1 MVRIRTL
8 RPLAAAALAAA
19 ALTLPSGASG
29 TGGYGPGG
37 PPPPTF
43 IVVPPDQTWSGMT
56 YPQLAGAWWS
66 WASRIPSSLSPVADR
81 TGFLCRI
88 GQAGSFF
95 FLAQST
101 GGPPVR
107 RTCNVPAGKAIFF
120 PAITVRC
127 SGKPPAQSPGVVGG
141 TPADDV
147 RLNACAK
154 RSADRINFVQV
165 DVDRQTLMAA
175 DFPRGPVVMPFRARS
190 APVTVQ
196 FTPRNPFG
204 AAAGSARLVAD
215 GFWVLLRPL
224 KPGTTHTINI
234 RGRVRGGFATNVTYR
249 LRVGAAAGVT
259 P

>member
-1 MVRIRTL
+1 MVQIRPL
-8 RPLAAAALAAA
+8 RALAAAALAAA
-19 ALTLPSGASG
+19 ALALPSGAAG

-43 IVVPPDQTWSGMT
+43 IVVPPVLTWSGMSYT
-56 YPQLAGAWWS
+56 QLAGAWWR
-66 WASRIPSSLSPVADR
+66 WAARAPATLNPVADR
-81 TGFLCRI
+81 SGFLCKI
-88 GQAGSFF
+88 GQSGSFF

-107 RTCNVPAGKAIFF
+107 RTCDVPAGRAIFF

-127 SGKPPAQSPGVVGG
+127 SGKPPAHAPTIVESN
-141 TPADDV
+141 AADV

-190 APVTVQ
+190 APVSVE
-196 FTPRNPFG
+196 FAPRNPFG
-204 AAAGSARLVAD
+204 APAGRSRLVGD

-224 KPGTTHTINI
+224 KPGTTHTVNI
-234 RGRVRGGFATNVTYR
+234 RGRVRGGFTTSVTYR
-249 LRVGAAAGVT
+249 LRVGAAAGVSR
-259 P
+259 